1 MNIRNLFI
9 TAFRSL
15 SKNKM
20 RSALT
25 SLGIII
31 GVASVI
37 MMVGIGN
44 SARVAV
50 RDKVYTYGAN
60 AMSITS
66 ERPFTDTDL
75 QRLRRTTSYIR
86 YITPMSGRRTATA
99 KFENRYIESRIRG
112 VNNDFFRIQEWP
124 VTYGRYF
131 TELEILSY
139 EKVALLGE
147 TVRLTLFGN
156 ADPTG
161 RLILINNVPFQV
173 IGSLSE
179 LGQAFSGR
187 DQDNVIIIPYTTAGL
202 KIEGKR
208 DFNEIYVSTYSEDL
222 VEKTAG
228 EIRRSLRIE
237 RSIPPGQPDDF
248 TVKTSREKLEMSEYI
263 SKTLAILLAGIASI
277 SLIVG
282 GIGIMN
288 IMLVSVSERTREI
301 GIRMAIGARKR
312 DILLQFLIEAVTL
325 SASGG
330 IVGITLGLVIYLI
343 ITIAVGWPFL
353 FSIFSIAISFIF
365 SGAVGIFFG
374 YYPARK
380 ASSLKPIDALRY
392 E

>member
-1 MNIRNLFI
+1 MNVSNLLL
-9 TAFRSL
+9 TALRSL
-15 SKNKM
+15 GKNKM

-44 SARVAV
+44 SARVSV

-60 AMSITS
+60 AMSISS
-66 ERPFTDTDL
+66 ERPFTEPDIE
-75 QRLRRTTSYIR
+75 RLRRSTSYVK
-86 YITPMSGRRTATA
+86 YITPMVGRKAVNV
-99 KFENRYIESRIRG
+99 KFENRFLESRVRG

-124 VTYGRYF
+124 VTFGRYF

-139 EKVALLGE
+139 EKVVILGDSA
-147 TVRLTLFGN
+147 RLSLFGN
-156 ADPTG
+156 SNPVG
-161 RLILINNVPFQV
+161 RIILVNNVPFMV

-187 DQDNVIIIPYTTAGL
+187 DQDNVVIMPFTTAGL
-202 KIEGKR
+202 KIEGRR
-208 DFNEIYVSTYSEDL
+208 DFNEIFASTYSEDL

-228 EIRRSLRIE
+228 EIRRFLRSE
-237 RSIPPGQPDDF
+237 RSIVPGQAEDF
-248 TVKTSREKLEMSEYI
+248 TVKTSREKLEMAEYI
-263 SKTLAILLAGIASI
+263 AKTLAILLAGIASI

-301 GIRMAIGARKR
+301 GIRMAIGARR
-312 DILLQFLIEAVTL
+312 QDILLQFLIEAVTL
-325 SASGG
+325 SAGGG
-330 IVGITLGLVIYLI
+330 IAGITLGIFIYFI

-353 FSIFSIAISFIF
+353 FSVFSIAISFLF
-365 SGAVGIFFG
+365 SGAVGVFFG

-380 ASSLKPIDALRY
+380 ASDLKPIDALRY